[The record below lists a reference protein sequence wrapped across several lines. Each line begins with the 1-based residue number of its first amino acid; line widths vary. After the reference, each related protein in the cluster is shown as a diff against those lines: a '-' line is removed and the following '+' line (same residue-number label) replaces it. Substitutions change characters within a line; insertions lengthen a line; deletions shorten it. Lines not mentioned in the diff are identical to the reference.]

1 METLPPIP
9 RGMFK
14 FRKTLVNQLWSHVKC
29 PLQDESS
36 EQEKQ
41 SLNEASSVIG
51 GDETRPLQPRRRS
64 SSSVST
70 SLPSP
75 KKKHL
80 NNMLMRLKKCYLEV
94 LLEAINSDGAV
105 PGGCVLIPVAASTT
119 SGTPVHLLMSQ
130 VFRWPDVYQESEL
143 KRLSFCELYSKV
155 SDAKNQE
162 KHATFDEAASRLRP
176 LQKLYECCNPF
187 HWSRLQ
193 KQRE

>member
-1 METLPPIP
+1 MHFCLDTENTYL
-9 RGMFK
+9 
-14 FRKTLVNQLWSHVKC
+14 
-29 PLQDESS
+29 
-36 EQEKQ
+36 
-41 SLNEASSVIG
+41 SLYF
-51 GDETRPLQPRRRS
+51 TRLS
-64 SSSVST
+64 Y
-70 SLPSP
+70 P
-75 KKKHL
+75 KKL
-80 NNMLMRLKKCYLEV
+80 LFRIESWNFSLSLIVVRWSMPLLMRLKKCYLEV

-162 KHATFDEAASRLRP
+162 KHATFEEAASRLRP